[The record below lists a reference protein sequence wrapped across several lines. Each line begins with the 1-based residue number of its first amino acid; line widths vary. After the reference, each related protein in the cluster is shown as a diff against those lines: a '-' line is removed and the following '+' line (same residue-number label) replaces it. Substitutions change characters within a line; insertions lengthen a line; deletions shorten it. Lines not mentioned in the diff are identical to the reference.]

1 MTSSLQPEVS
11 GAATPSRRKPSWLN
25 LLTLLPW
32 MLFIIYAIYVWRL
45 DRAIAARQQ
54 STPGTITAHEPSNHD
69 RYGYVYSIDGKAYHG
84 WEIPQKTEYKIGEQV
99 NVYYDPTDPTR
110 SSLAGFEEL
119 SLREFGPVP
128 FLLLGTAVI
137 VFIFYK
143 RRKLGNV
150 PN

>member
-1 MTSSLQPEVS
+1 M
-11 GAATPSRRKPSWLN
+11 AAC
-25 LLTLLPW
+25 
-32 MLFIIYAIYVWRL
+32 
-45 DRAIAARQQ
+45 RAIAARQQ

-69 RYGYVYSIDGKAYHG
+69 RYGYVYSLDGKAYHG
-84 WEIPQKTEYKIGEQV
+84 WEIPQRTEYKIGEQV
-99 NVYYDPTDPTR
+99 TVYYDPTDPTR
-110 SSLAGFEEL
+110 GSLAGFEEL